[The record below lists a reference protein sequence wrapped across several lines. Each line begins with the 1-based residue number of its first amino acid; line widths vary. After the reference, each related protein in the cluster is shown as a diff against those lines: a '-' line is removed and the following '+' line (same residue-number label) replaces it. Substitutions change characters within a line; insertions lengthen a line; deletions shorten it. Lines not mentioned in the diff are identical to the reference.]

1 MDKEKLLL
9 IKEILIYADKKRIKL
24 PADVVSKLLKESID
38 VLQALKNDESEHK
51 PLYLDFVLS
60 TRIKEEN
67 LKKQLLDEIME
78 MGKQIPSYNE
88 DKVKKLNQ
96 YVTSI
101 IKFNQLSPTKDQ
113 LFAYTRT
120 MKNKNKNENQL
131 MIDIINQLHGYEC
144 SNQEILS
151 LLEPVCDPDRN
162 ESSNLLYVNSILSN
176 GNIDVLLE
184 EKKITH
190 ETLLKYLSWTI
201 ENREIAS
208 LLDDKNFC
216 LLAINAEEFDQ
227 ILMQLQKPP
236 FLELETQILLDRNF
250 QNLVC
255 TKNINIS
262 SFLEFV
268 QEIEEKEDRLP
279 LQVFDRFLSDN
290 WNEIFEKATIMDNS
304 LSIIELSKKMV
315 SIIRKAPEE
324 KHDKLICILNE
335 YGLLKLLKKEEDIK
349 KVLDNQWIPLFES
362 LAQQQNPAFSIQNT
376 KNTFLMNIL
385 LHSNISESMN
395 SIDELISFFNQF
407 LQLEFFL
414 AGDLYQSITSEN
426 IKYIFYDDTR
436 IYRLYPYL
444 IGKLSNPV
452 TTLEKKKLDTAL
464 SVLNHTEYSGNDAL
478 EIHREIIDLIFKT
491 RFNWQRRNIVDV
503 MGEDY
508 PQKIDRD
515 AYLSAIF
522 YMSKMKER
530 DKGEIP
536 AEFFAPSYELYQK
549 QINEVDSMLKSLEQ
563 PKTKKRTK

>member
-38 VLQALKNDESEHK
+38 VLQALTNDESEHK

-101 IKFNQLSPTKDQ
+101 VKFNQLAPTKDQ

-201 ENREIAS
+201 ENEKIAS
-208 LLDDKNFC
+208 LLDDKDFC
-216 LLAINAEEFDQ
+216 SLTISTDEFDQ
-227 ILMQLQKPP
+227 ILTQLQKSP
-236 FLELETQILLDRNF
+236 FLNMETQLFLYENF
-250 QNLVC
+250 QKLVLD
-255 TKNINIS
+255 KKLDIS
-262 SFLEFV
+262 SFLEFT
-268 QEIEEKEDRLP
+268 QELEEKRDLLP
-279 LQVFDRFLSDN
+279 LRVFYALLSDD
-290 WNEIFEKATIMDNS
+290 WRDFYDAVTISDVSPFM
-304 LSIIELSKKMV
+304 IEFSKKIA
-315 SIIRKAPEE
+315 SAIRKAP
-324 KHDKLICILNE
+324 
-335 YGLLKLLKKEEDIK
+335 
-349 KVLDNQWIPLFES
+349 
-362 LAQQQNPAFSIQNT
+362 
-376 KNTFLMNIL
+376 
-385 LHSNISESMN
+385 
-395 SIDELISFFNQF
+395 
-407 LQLEFFL
+407 
-414 AGDLYQSITSEN
+414 
-426 IKYIFYDDTR
+426 
-436 IYRLYPYL
+436 
-444 IGKLSNPV
+444 
-452 TTLEKKKLDTAL
+452 
-464 SVLNHTEYSGNDAL
+464 
-478 EIHREIIDLIFKT
+478 
-491 RFNWQRRNIVDV
+491 
-503 MGEDY
+503 
-508 PQKIDRD
+508 
-515 AYLSAIF
+515 
-522 YMSKMKER
+522 
-530 DKGEIP
+530 
-536 AEFFAPSYELYQK
+536 
-549 QINEVDSMLKSLEQ
+549 
-563 PKTKKRTK
+563 

>member
-38 VLQALKNDESEHK
+38 VLQALTNDESEHK

-60 TRIKEEN
+60 TRIKEESI
-67 LKKQLLDEIME
+67 KKQLLDEIME

-88 DKVKKLNQ
+88 DKVKQLNQ

-101 IKFNQLSPTKDQ
+101 VKFNQLAPTKDQ

-201 ENREIAS
+201 ENEKIAS
-208 LLDDKNFC
+208 LLDDKDFC
-216 LLAINAEEFDQ
+216 SLTISTDEFDQ
-227 ILMQLQKPP
+227 ILTQLQKSP
-236 FLELETQILLDRNF
+236 FLNMETQLFLYENF
-250 QNLVC
+250 QKLVLD
-255 TKNINIS
+255 KKLDIS
-262 SFLEFV
+262 SFLEFT
-268 QEIEEKEDRLP
+268 QELEEKRDLLP
-279 LQVFDRFLSDN
+279 LRVFYALLSDD
-290 WNEIFEKATIMDNS
+290 WRDFYDAVTISDVSPFM
-304 LSIIELSKKMV
+304 IEFSKKIA
-315 SIIRKAPEE
+315 SAIRKAPSKKQKELIDVLGESGLVQLLKEE
-324 KHDKLICILNE
+324 KDLTNA
-335 YGLLKLLKKEEDIK
+335 
-349 KVLDNQWIPLFES
+349 LDNQLIPLFES
-362 LAQQQNPAFSIQNT
+362 LAEQHDPDFSIQNT
-376 KNTFLMNIL
+376 KNTFLIDIL
-385 LHSNISESMN
+385 TWTYIAESMN
-395 SIDELISFFNQF
+395 SMDELISFFNHF
-407 LQLEFFL
+407 LQLELFL
-414 AGDLYQSITSEN
+414 AGDLYQSIISPN
-426 IKYIFYDDTR
+426 IKYIFYDDAQ

-452 TTLEKKKLDTAL
+452 TKLEKKKLDTAL
-464 SVLNHTEYSGNDAL
+464 SILNHTKYGGNDAL
-478 EIHREIIDLIFKT
+478 DIYREIIDRIFET

-536 AEFFAPSYELYQK
+536 TEFFAPSYELYQK